1 MSRVLQESS
10 SRSRQYEDAEAP
22 VGHRNTRDSLFPA
35 PGCSIWTRKMKDH
48 AFRSRLSSFF
58 QLPVKVTGVD
68 PTVLR
73 QLGEALEMIRGF
85 VCGSGAK
92 DLLKL
97 VNYRILFPWL
107 CTIPIECTLALREV
121 DIGLGWELVDSP
133 QLNRLNNPA
142 CPLHWRVLLTILR
155 LLDRTQQDAMWEYR
169 PTNIWTVCG
178 YVPPPVLVASVVP
191 AFVVEGPED
200 LEEYTDTLM
209 PVGVSHVE
217 PQPFLLRDY
226 RTGRRV
232 GVLANSVRSLQ
243 DLALQHFAIRDP
255 LLALDN
261 TTQIIC
267 VVSELL

>member
-1 MSRVLQESS
+1 
-10 SRSRQYEDAEAP
+10 
-22 VGHRNTRDSLFPA
+22 
-35 PGCSIWTRKMKDH
+35 
-48 AFRSRLSSFF
+48 
-58 QLPVKVTGVD
+58 
-68 PTVLR
+68 
-73 QLGEALEMIRGF
+73 MIRGF

-142 CPLHWRVLLTILR
+142 CPLHWRMLLTILR

-191 AFVVEGPED
+191 AFVVEGLTGQHALPHKKYI
-200 LEEYTDTLM
+200 L
-209 PVGVSHVE
+209 
-217 PQPFLLRDY
+217 QLLNPRKEFPINQY
-226 RTGRRV
+226 F
-232 GVLANSVRSLQ
+232 
-243 DLALQHFAIRDP
+243 H
-255 LLALDN
+255 
-261 TTQIIC
+261 
-267 VVSELL
+267 